1 MLLLGDGGGGGLNA
15 IGPHDCPGYGPYDCP
30 GYQRFFLA
38 CWLQADRFF
47 GRRLKSKA
55 AKSQEETFC
64 LVHYKDLTETGN
76 CA

>member
-1 MLLLGDGGGGGLNA
+1 MVLLGGRGGGGGGGLNA
-15 IGPHDCPGYGPYDCP
+15 IGPHDCP